1 MSYKLLCTDI
11 DGTLLNA
18 ERELAAETIAEFKRI
33 KDTCKI
39 ILASSRMPM
48 AMRHLQAEVDIVN
61 LPMIAYKFEQHSS

>member
-33 KDTCKI
+33 
-39 ILASSRMPM
+39 
-48 AMRHLQAEVDIVN
+48 
-61 LPMIAYKFEQHSS
+61 